1 MDLIVNTDIWK
12 HIVKNREKFYT
23 KNLSSFINY
32 ARRQASKYGIKG
44 SRLNAVSQVISVF
57 EKLDEN
63 NKLKDIWDMLPINE
77 YCHDVGLNPNG
88 VRQYQ
93 VCGKTF
99 QETVSIGYVLPIL
112 RNFYNE
118 YGHRAKLA
126 AENKN
131 IDWKAISHAL
141 RAAIQTKEIL
151 VNGTITFPMNIFD
164 LLAKTSDDNAFNDI
178 ITRLVEEKSKHSEG
192 YHIKHYDLIYS
203 HIDEIIKKIKNNMPK
218 NPERPDNKIYDDV
231 FRSILK
237 K

>member
-1 MDLIVNTDIWK
+1 TAAMDMLHAPESMLTVNTDIWK
-12 HIVKNREKFYT
+12 DIVKNREKFYT

-32 ARRQASKYGIKG
+32 ARHQASKYGIKG
-44 SRLNAVSQVISVF
+44 SRLNAVSQVISIF
-57 EKLDEN
+57 EKSDEN
-63 NKLKDIWDMLPINE
+63 LKLKDIWDMLPMNK

-99 QETVSIGYVLPIL
+99 QETVTIGYVLPIL
-112 RNFYNE
+112 RNFYDE

-151 VNGTITFPMNIFD
+151 VNGTITFPLKDASF
-164 LLAKTSDDNAFNDI
+164 LLSVKSGELDYSKDVAPVLES
-178 ITRLVEEKSKHSEG
+178 LMEEVEEL
-192 YHIKHYDLIYS
+192 IKQSNLPEKVD
-203 HIDEIIKKIKNNMPK
+203 IDFWNNFICATLEK
-218 NPERPDNKIYDDV
+218 ARFK
-231 FRSILK
+231 
-237 K
+237 